1 MDEVLLVAVPVALIA
16 AVAAMV
22 KPARRRV
29 VPVAKAV
36 GRAGIG
42 VVGVTAVGAGGIVD
56 AAIFGERSRSG
67 GRSGRGDS
75 PPATAASGAARSRPA
90 KASSSRTRGRSPA
103 SSTS

>member
-56 AAIFGERSRSG
+56 AAVHGERP
-67 GRSGRGDS
+67 RSGRGDS
-75 PPATAASGAARSRPA
+75 PPATTASGAARSRPA